1 MNILITGADGQLGR
15 CILTVY
21 RNAYYQNSKNN
32 YHFVG
37 RESVDITNKDSIE
50 KWVKDYNIDI
60 IVNCAAYTNVE
71 KAEDDKDTAM
81 AINFHAVKN
90 LVDVCKNHDVFLIH
104 ISTDFVFDG
113 QTNKPY
119 STISECK
126 PLNVYGLSKY
136 FGENSVLEY
145 DKGMVIRTSWLYS
158 EFGNNF
164 YRTML
169 NRIINKQKTRVVCDQ
184 VGSPTYARDLAEF
197 IIFLIEEQDEE
208 DIEAHT
214 GLYHFTNNGCCSW
227 YDFAAAIEFL
237 WQEGVKKDVYIEP
250 CRASEYPCKAQ
261 RPYYSVLTKYEL
273 LEFPYE
279 PRHWLTALKEC
290 MMNDYEIQEV

>member
-145 DKGMVIRTSWLYS
+145 DKGIVIRTSWLYS
-158 EFGNNF
+158 EFGKKF
-164 YRTML
+164 YRTMI
-169 NRIINKQKTRVVCDQ
+169 NRIIDRKDTKVICDQ
-184 VGSPTYARDLAEF
+184 VGTPTYARDLARF
-197 IIFLIEEQDEE
+197 ILFWIEEQDEE
-208 DIEAHT
+208 DMNAHT
-214 GLYHFTNNGCCSW
+214 GIYHFSNNGCCSW
-227 YDFAAAIEFL
+227 YDFAATIEQMWWAKGENTF
-237 WQEGVKKDVYIEP
+237 ITP
-250 CRASEYPCKAQ
+250 CKSNEYPSKVE
-261 RPYYSVLTKYEL
+261 RPAYSVLDKTYL
-273 LEFPYE
+273 YEFPYE
-279 PRHWLTALKEC
+279 PRHWMAALREC
-290 MMNDYEIQEV
+290 MMNDLEIQEH